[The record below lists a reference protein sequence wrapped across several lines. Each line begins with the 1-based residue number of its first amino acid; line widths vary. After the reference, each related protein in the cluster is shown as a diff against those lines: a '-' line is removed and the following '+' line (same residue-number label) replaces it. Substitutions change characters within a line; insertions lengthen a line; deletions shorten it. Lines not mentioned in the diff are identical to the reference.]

1 MKKKYVIL
9 CMIVCLMGVLP
20 VSASGLGDIRLNARF
35 LTDRMAFELS
45 LNQSQY
51 DDLFEINFDFLNSV
65 DPYLTGMARSEAA
78 ALTAYYRFLD
88 ERNDDLRWILSE
100 MAYARFLALEH
111 FFRPVYAV
119 NNVCY
124 LRVYKVYPDHAHFY
138 FGRPVHYYSY
148 CGGHSRRHC
157 GGGSYYHRYYGK
169 KYHHVVYHGNY
180 RCRPDFRRHDFVVSG
195 PSHRPVSPA
204 RPSHPGVRPSRPSG
218 VPSYPAA
225 QPPRPAVRPS
235 RPETRPSHPGIRPSH
250 PQTRPSRP
258 VRPEARPEVR
268 PSHPEFRPSSPALR
282 PSRPETRPSKPAVRP
297 SRPETRPSRPA
308 VRPSRPEAR
317 PSRPGNSSSRRSS
330 DKGKREGVSSARIID
345 RSVRPL

>member
-9 CMIVCLMGVLP
+9 CMIVCLIGVLP

-157 GGGSYYHRYYGK
+157 GGASYYHRFYGK
-169 KYHHVVYHGNY
+169 KYHHVVYHGNF
-180 RCRPDFRRHDFVVSG
+180 RCRPEFRRHDFVVPG

-235 RPETRPSHPGIRPSH
+235 RPETRPSHPGIRPSR
-250 PQTRPSRP
+250 PETRPSKP
-258 VRPEARPEVR
+258 ARPEVR
-268 PSHPEFRPSSPALR
+268 PSHPEFRPSSPVLR
-282 PSRPETRPSKPAVRP
+282 PSRPETRPSRPAVRP

-330 DKGKREGVSSARIID
+330 DKGKREGVSSARIVD

>member
-9 CMIVCLMGVLP
+9 CMIVCLIGGLP

-65 DPYLTGMARSEAA
+65 NPYLTGMARSEAA
-78 ALTAYYRFLD
+78 ALAAYYRFLD

-157 GGGSYYHRYYGK
+157 GGASYYHRFYGK
-169 KYHHVVYHGNY
+169 KYHHVVYHGNF
-180 RCRPDFRRHDFVVSG
+180 RCRPEFRRHDFVVPG

-204 RPSHPGVRPSRPSG
+204 RPSHPGVRPSRPETR
-218 VPSYPAA
+218 PS
-225 QPPRPAVRPS
+225 RPAVRPS
-235 RPETRPSHPGIRPSH
+235 RPETRPSRP
-250 PQTRPSRP
+250 
-258 VRPEARPEVR
+258 AVR
-268 PSHPEFRPSSPALR
+268 PSHPETR
-282 PSRPETRPSKPAVRP
+282 PSRPAVRP

-330 DKGKREGVSSARIID
+330 DKGKREGGSSARIID

>member
-9 CMIVCLMGVLP
+9 CMIVCLIGVLP

-157 GGGSYYHRYYGK
+157 GGASYYHRFYGK
-169 KYHHVVYHGNY
+169 KYHHVVYHGN
-180 RCRPDFRRHDFVVSG
+180 FRHGRRLVRRIREYVL
-195 PSHRPVSPA
+195 PARRPVL
-204 RPSHPGVRPSRPSG
+204 RNRHVRKC
-218 VPSYPAA
+218 V
-225 QPPRPAVRPS
+225 
-235 RPETRPSHPGIRPSH
+235 
-250 PQTRPSRP
+250 
-258 VRPEARPEVR
+258 
-268 PSHPEFRPSSPALR
+268 LR
-282 PSRPETRPSKPAVRP
+282 I
-297 SRPETRPSRPA
+297 
-308 VRPSRPEAR
+308 
-317 PSRPGNSSSRRSS
+317 RSS
-330 DKGKREGVSSARIID
+330 VLLLRSSVLLVRRLVLRD
-345 RSVRPL
+345 RQ